1 MSMPLSTPVTRKPFT
16 TADDCVRLWGD
27 VSYACVCNATY
38 CDDITPAEL
47 ESLPSGQFRHY
58 TSDIRH
64 YRLWRTTEDFK
75 AEANNETSTVY
86 FTLDLSKLYQEILG
100 FGGAMTDSAAL
111 NIANLSAPAQELLLR
126 SFFSSE
132 GQEFSFIRTPM
143 AASDF
148 SVRHYVY
155 DDVVGDVTL
164 QNFSLVAEDL
174 QFKIPYLK
182 RAQELS
188 PGKIKIFTAPWN
200 VPDWIK
206 VKSGNDIRTNQRGV
220 LPGVGGL
227 LCQFVNPCPGFFEA
241 YSEEGVDFWGL
252 TPENEPQFLNRGGW
266 TPETMAPWVVNY
278 LKPAL
283 DKAGFGHLKLMICD
297 DQRTNVPNWS
307 ENVSEDKTEGRR
319 NFGGT
324 RRATITM
331 WINEQMRNISS
342 GLAVH
347 FYMDSVNNTDILDRV
362 HQDFPEKFI
371 LYTEACNGTGKPVV
385 IGSWDRGEG
394 YSSDIIQVLTHW
406 GSGWVDWNLA
416 LNPDGGPNIEGIF
429 VDAQVIVNSTSDEFY
444 KQPIFYHMA
453 HFAKFVPSG
462 SRRADLTTEDGKGV
476 EGVAFLTQDGVAV
489 IVLLNR
495 SDSNLT
501 VVITDKE
508 QRNVEVLVEKRTI
521 HTILYN
527 N

>member
-1 MSMPLSTPVTRKPFT
+1 MLPALIFLLAFTGTTLT
-16 TADDCVRLWGD
+16 TADDCIRLWGD

-75 AEANNETSTVY
+75 AETNNETSTAY

-155 DDVVGDVTL
+155 DDVAGDVTL
-164 QNFSLVAEDL
+164 QNFSLVAEDF

-188 PGKIKIFTAPWN
+188 SGKIKIFTAPWN

-206 VKSGNDIRTNQRGV
+206 VKNGTTLGPISEEFYQVWADY
-220 LPGVGGL
+220 
-227 LCQFVNPCPGFFEA
+227 FVRFFEA

-266 TPETMAPWVVNY
+266 TPETMTPWVVNY

-297 DQRTNVPNWS
+297 DQRTNVPDWS
-307 ENVSEDKTEGRR
+307 ENVSEDKTQGRR
-319 NFGGT
+319 NFGVLEKG
-324 RRATITM
+324 M
-331 WINEQMRNISS
+331 WIDEQMRNLSS

-385 IGSWDRGEG
+385 IGSWERGEG

-429 VDAQVIVNSTSDEFY
+429 VDAQIIVNSTSDEFY
-444 KQPIFYHMA
+444 KQPIFYHLA
-453 HFAKFVPSG
+453 HFAKFVPPG

-476 EGVAFLTQDGVAV
+476 EGVAFLTQDRVAV

-495 SDSNLT
+495 
-501 VVITDKE
+501 
-508 QRNVEVLVEKRTI
+508 
-521 HTILYN
+521 
-527 N
+527 